1 MSIIKKTIQK
11 IDLAQ
16 YRTWI
21 IDTNPSSLY
30 FKLSQFPEVFTAGKN
45 SFLVNGSLELVS
57 GTEVLVELIDS
68 DGNPIFLSPIPRY
81 LEGLARLVSIEI
93 YDTTPP
99 GLATLTILGQLKQ
112 DINGQSPPVEF
123 INSYNVKWQRQI
135 SIAPTRHNIS
145 PIRTYAYPTASVS
158 ERIVSY
164 QESSQSIQYITGG
177 VITGIATNTIDSNA
191 KLYYA
196 IKASGSNLSF
206 TREAEGGQ
214 FSCLVNGTPFSSSIN
229 SVLNSTTLFVD
240 IPVTVSLASF
250 LTSNYQIAYT
260 SSASLVPTESS
271 RSFADI
277 IISNLDT
284 FSGNIYRMKVFVK
297 SSDNADSDYEMIDDT
312 PTIPL
317 NLLQTQ
323 SVDGNLLKYGFVKN
337 QSMVD
342 TYWTWGVIN
351 DSGSY
356 YG

>member
-1 MSIIKKTIQK
+1 MSIIKKVIQK
-11 IDLAQ
+11 LDLAQ

-21 IDTNPSSLY
+21 LDQTPSSLY
-30 FKLSQFPEVFTAGKN
+30 FKLSQLPEVFTAGKN

-68 DGNPIFLSPIPRY
+68 NGNPIFLSPVPRY
-81 LEGLARLVSIEI
+81 LEGLARLVSVEV
-93 YDTTPP
+93 YDTTAP

-112 DINGQSPPVEF
+112 DINGQLPPPEF
-123 INSYNVKWQRQI
+123 VSSYNVKWQKQI

-145 PIRTYAYPTASVS
+145 PIRTYLYPTASVS

-177 VITGIATNTIDSNA
+177 VITGIATNTIDNNA

-206 TREAEGGQ
+206 TKEIEGGQ
-214 FSCLVNGTPFSSSIN
+214 FSCNMNGIPFSSSVS
-229 SVLNSTTLFVD
+229 SVLNSTTLFVN
-240 IPVTVSLASF
+240 IPVTASLATF
-250 LTSNYQIAYT
+250 LTSNYQISYT

-277 IISNLDT
+277 TVSNLDT

-297 SSDNADSDYEMIDDT
+297 SSDNADSDYELIDDT

-323 SVDGNLLKYGFVKN
+323 SVDGNLLRYGFVKN

-342 TYWTWGVIN
+342 IYWDWGVIN
-351 DSGSY
+351 NSGSY